1 MWTFRHGTLIMTSN
15 MPLCLTQMSKN
26 SFVVFIIVVVILVA
40 PNLANLENLSTT
52 TMMVSFFQKP
62 FRCSL
67 HGEV

>member
-1 MWTFRHGTLIMTSN
+1 
-15 MPLCLTQMSKN
+15 
-26 SFVVFIIVVVILVA
+26 VVVILVA